1 MKMGHPPGPFIGAGH
16 MSFIDKTN
24 EELKDVMAPLWHGG
38 NWNMEKILYM
48 LLQDRGFI
56 PPSFLKFIIIS
67 KRY

>member
-38 NWNMEKILYM
+38 N
-48 LLQDRGFI
+48 
-56 PPSFLKFIIIS
+56 
-67 KRY
+67 